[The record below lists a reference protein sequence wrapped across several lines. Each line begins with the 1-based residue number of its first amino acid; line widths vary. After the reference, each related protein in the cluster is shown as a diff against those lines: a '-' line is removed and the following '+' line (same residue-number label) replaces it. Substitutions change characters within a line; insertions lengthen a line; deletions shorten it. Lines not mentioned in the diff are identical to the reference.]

1 MFIATKNNVQSIF
14 QSLHLSTSLLSSEVS
29 ILSSAVSLR
38 TSLCTGRR
46 SSEVSVLTNALLTKP
61 LESGSSFTTTP
72 IDQSFLGSFLLC
84 SVSPDSTLAAAE
96 VWAGTLFSTT
106 TRTGYTGTE
115 LYANGGAYRRH
126 YVETCWEG
134 GRAILVFIVKI
145 WLCDSGKGRLE
156 SLEVAVIGLELMI
169 DSTSHVK
176 VSKDSSSRRSRVLR
190 ILLVVRICRSQ
201 IPSMSLPA
209 GGLNVQSTCCWRSFS
224 VILLW
229 SISSMASRSSLVA
242 PTKLVPLSVLIS
254 SAEPR
259 RAIKRRSVFRNESVS
274 SELATSIWTALLTR
288 YVNSAPYRFRSLR
301 PSFVTYGPKK
311 STPT

>member
-38 TSLCTGRR
+38 TRLCTGRR

-84 SVSPDSTLAAAE
+84 SVSLDSTWAAAE

-126 YVETCWEG
+126 YVETCLEG
-134 GRAILVFIVKI
+134 G
-145 WLCDSGKGRLE
+145 E
-156 SLEVAVIGLELMI
+156 
-169 DSTSHVK
+169 
-176 VSKDSSSRRSRVLR
+176 
-190 ILLVVRICRSQ
+190 
-201 IPSMSLPA
+201 
-209 GGLNVQSTCCWRSFS
+209 
-224 VILLW
+224 
-229 SISSMASRSSLVA
+229 
-242 PTKLVPLSVLIS
+242 
-254 SAEPR
+254 
-259 RAIKRRSVFRNESVS
+259 
-274 SELATSIWTALLTR
+274 
-288 YVNSAPYRFRSLR
+288 
-301 PSFVTYGPKK
+301 
-311 STPT
+311 